1 MELLDIYDDN
11 GKVTGRTIV
20 RGDKKAVLSEHEHI
34 ALAVVFIENSN
45 GEYLIQKT
53 SKEKGGEF
61 SSTGGHVTVGETPT
75 SSIRREIEE
84 ELGISV
90 EGDKIEEYG
99 FMNYDMPLR
108 YIFYLKKDI
117 DIKDVKVQKEEV
129 DYVEYMSVDE
139 INKLIEEG
147 KMLESH
153 GIMFEE
159 MLIRKNAMKKVLK

>member
-108 YIFYLKKDI
+108 YIIY
-117 DIKDVKVQKEEV
+117 
-129 DYVEYMSVDE
+129 
-139 INKLIEEG
+139 
-147 KMLESH
+147 
-153 GIMFEE
+153 
-159 MLIRKNAMKKVLK
+159 